1 MRNMLELSKG
11 GVHACNYFTWE
22 DAAGKLWSRM
32 CIGSYIARLLFLS
45 KNYSKS
51 SGLQLAP
58 KCPLF
63 GESKDRMR

>member
-1 MRNMLELSKG
+1 MLELSKG

-51 SGLQLAP
+51 NGLQLAP
-58 KCPLF
+58 K
-63 GESKDRMR
+63 